1 LIVSRQDRG
10 TELPATGLVSRLAA
24 TLPFYY
30 GWVIL
35 GCVLF
40 ACFSR
45 AGPAVATLSI
55 FVTPM
60 TEEFG
65 WSRTAIAGAVSLGGV
80 LAALSSP
87 MIGTY
92 LDRQGAR
99 LVLCLAVLATGI
111 TLMALSTIHSL
122 VAFYALYCIAR
133 MNWAGPFDL
142 GIYGA
147 LNNWFV
153 ARRALAASFVTL
165 AQMVGLIS
173 MPLIGYWVSERHG
186 WRTGWLVIG
195 ALVLLVGFLPSWFFM
210 VRRPEDLGLL
220 PDGATPPDKDTAGS
234 GSARQRG
241 AEEPAFTRAEALRTR
256 AFWLLAFYT
265 AMIYPVQA
273 GMSLH
278 QAAHLIER
286 GLSTASAAAVVST
299 FSFASAVTGF
309 GYGVLQRWLNVK
321 AALALAGVLL
331 ASSGFA
337 MMSVSTPLSGIL
349 AGALFGLGI
358 GGVHTLLPVAWA
370 DYFGRRNFGAIR
382 GIALTIQ
389 VASQAA
395 GPLVSG
401 ILRDLTG
408 DYTAS
413 LLLFATLSGLGAM
426 AALAIAA
433 PARARSGQVRP

>member
-1 LIVSRQDRG
+1 M
-10 TELPATGLVSRLAA
+10 PATGLVSRLATA
-24 TLPFYY
+24 LPFYY

-80 LAALSSP
+80 LAAVSSP

-99 LVLCLAVLATGI
+99 LVLCLAVLATGT

-122 VAFYALYCIAR
+122 VAFYALYCVAR

-173 MPLIGYWVSERHG
+173 MPLIGYWVSESYG

-195 ALVLLVGFLPSWFFM
+195 ALVLLVGFLPSWLFM

-220 PDGATPPDKDTAGS
+220 PDGAAPREKDTAG
-234 GSARQRG
+234 GTAT
-241 AEEPAFTRAEALRTR
+241 APKPEEPAFTRGEALRTR

-286 GLSTASAAAVVST
+286 GLSTASAATVVST
-299 FSFASAVTGF
+299 FSFASAFTGF

-321 AALALAGVLL
+321 AALALAGILLVLS
-331 ASSGFA
+331 AFA
-337 MMSVSTPLSGIL
+337 MMSVSTPLTGIL

-401 ILRDLTG
+401 ILRDFTG

-413 LLLFATLSGLGAM
+413 LLLFATLSGLGAV

-433 PARARSGQVRP
+433 PRRA

>member
-1 LIVSRQDRG
+1 M
-10 TELPATGLVSRLAA
+10 PASGLVSRLVAG
-24 TLPFYY
+24 LPFYY

-80 LAALSSP
+80 LAAISSP
-87 MIGTY
+87 MIGSY

-99 LVLCLAVLATGI
+99 LVLCYAVLATGI
-111 TLMALSTIHSL
+111 TLMLLSTIGSL
-122 VAFYALYCIAR
+122 VAFYALFCIAR

-153 ARRALAASFVTL
+153 SRRALAASFVTL

-173 MPLIGYWVSERHG
+173 MPLIGYWVSERYG

-195 ALVLLVGFLPSWFFM
+195 AAVLLVGFLPAWFLM
-210 VRRPEDLGLL
+210 ARRPEDLGLL
-220 PDGATPPDKDTAGS
+220 PDGADPNVGSRPAGS
-234 GSARQRG
+234 EAPAS
-241 AEEPAFTRAEALRTR
+241 EEPAFTRSEALRTR

-286 GLSTASAAAVVST
+286 GLSTASAATVVST
-299 FSFASAVTGF
+299 FSFASAITGF
-309 GYGVLQRWLNVK
+309 GYGLMQRWLNVK
-321 AALALAGVLL
+321 AALAFAGILL
-331 ASSGFA
+331 AASGIA
-337 MMSVSTPLSGIL
+337 MLSVSTPLEGII

-401 ILRDLTG
+401 ILRDVTG
-408 DYTAS
+408 DYSAS
-413 LLLFATLSGLGAM
+413 LLLFAGLSGLGAF
-426 AALAIAA
+426 AALAVSAPPRASPAA
-433 PARARSGQVRP
+433 